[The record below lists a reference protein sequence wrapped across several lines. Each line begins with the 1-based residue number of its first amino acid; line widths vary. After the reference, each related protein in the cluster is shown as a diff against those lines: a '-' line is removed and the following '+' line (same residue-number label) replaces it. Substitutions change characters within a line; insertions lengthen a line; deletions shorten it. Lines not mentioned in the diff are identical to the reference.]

1 MIEGREE
8 DGWMQKT
15 SYATVERLIRFADHK
30 KYRQIQN
37 EECMEQD
44 PVRFAGLEPV
54 EAIVRVRMN
63 DAKPIRRADSEP

>member
-1 MIEGREE
+1 MLRPENAGKYAPVDPVPTVERKTMIEGREE

-44 PVRFAGLEPV
+44 LSL
-54 EAIVRVRMN
+54 IH
-63 DAKPIRRADSEP
+63 I